1 MRTESPA
8 RTRPLGTRSARMRIG
23 WCCKWVPPPGDDR
36 PAAAMNL
43 RDTTVAAISRLSPAA
58 ATAKLLGLVQGNLA
72 ALAAQVEEVAVAP
85 PLERCLRI
93 ISTLLP
99 VYTHPVARPL
109 YAEPALREA
118 AETGLAA
125 IGARARV
132 ADIRL
137 SMHPGQFCL
146 LATDNPRAL
155 ENSIADLDYHT
166 EIMRWLGLAG
176 GWHPQGAHI
185 NIHGGARGPGL
196 AGFRRGLARLSAE
209 TQGLLTVENDET
221 AYGLDD
227 LLPLAETLPIV
238 FDLHHHWCFT
248 AGEHIDPADARLATV
263 RESWRGT
270 RPIGHLSAPREDL
283 LPGGLDPDRL
293 PDYQGLLAAGVPTR
307 ALRRHSDRMWNR
319 AVNDWALDHLAGMD
333 LEVEAKAKNLASR
346 DLAEAA
352 RARGAGPARPRV
364 ASGAPSL

>member
-1 MRTESPA
+1 
-8 RTRPLGTRSARMRIG
+8 MRIG
-23 WCCKWVPPPGDDR
+23 WCCKWVPPPGDGR

-72 ALAAQVEEVAVAP
+72 ALAAQVEEVAAAP

-109 YAEPALREA
+109 YAEPVLREA

-125 IGARARV
+125 IGARAR
-132 ADIRL
+132 AANIRL

-209 TQGLLTVENDET
+209 TRGLLTVENDET

-263 RESWRGT
+263 RASWRGT

-293 PDYQGLLAAGVPTR
+293 PDYQGLLAAGVPAR
-307 ALRRHSDRMWNR
+307 AMRRHSDRMWNR
-319 AVNDWALDHLAGMD
+319 AVNDWALGHLAGMD

-352 RARGAGPARPRV
+352 RARGAEAVRPRV